1 MKLRILFAVLLLA
14 QAFGVASV
22 MDSEPIPICFPCPDA
37 R

>member
-1 MKLRILFAVLLLA
+1 MLLRILFAMLMLA

-22 MDSEPIPICFPCPDA
+22 VIEDPIPTCWPCPDS